1 MNQAERYGGVIT
13 MIDIGSIREK
23 YPPTISSEQLRKL
36 LHVSRRRCVW
46 LLKHHIPHSDTGKK
60 TRRYTI
66 DLETAISFIKEY
78 ERSPDRYAAP
88 AGQFNS
94 KPCITTKVDIE
105 ALRLKLEDEWYNVP
119 DILDPVT
126 VSSLTCYSNSAVNRW
141 LDKGTLR
148 FALTQTG
155 RVTSKAWLIDFLC
168 GKGMMIVK
176 KNEWHR
182 ELLKSAEYK

>member
-1 MNQAERYGGVIT
+1 MTDPEAIRQA
-13 MIDIGSIREK
+13 
-23 YPPTISSEQLRKL
+23 YPPIISSEQLRL
-36 LHVSRRRCVW
+36 ILHISKRKCVW
-46 LLKHHIPHSDTGKK
+46 LMQNYIPHTDNGAK

-66 DLETAISFIKEY
+66 RLEDAISFIKEY

-94 KPCITTKVDIE
+94 KPCITTKVDTV

-126 VSSLTCYSNSAVNRW
+126 VSSLTCYSDNAVNRW
-141 LDKGTLR
+141 LDKGILGS
-148 FALTQTG
+148 ALTQNG

-168 GKGMMIVK
+168 GKGMRITK

-182 ELLKSAEYK
+182 ELLRSAE

>member
-1 MNQAERYGGVIT
+1 MTDPEAIRQA
-13 MIDIGSIREK
+13 
-23 YPPTISSEQLRKL
+23 YPPIISSEQLRIL
-36 LHVSRRRCVW
+36 LHVSKRRCVW
-46 LLKHHIPHSDTGKK
+46 LMQNYIPHTDNGAR

-66 DLETAISFIKEY
+66 RLEDVISFIKEF
-78 ERSPDRYAAP
+78 ERSPDSFAAP

-94 KPCITTKVDIE
+94 KPCITTKVDTE
-105 ALRLKLEDEWYNVP
+105 ALRLALEDEWYNIP

-126 VSSLTCYSNSAVNRW
+126 VSRLTCYSDTSVNRW

-148 FALTQTG
+148 SALTQTG

-168 GKGMMIVK
+168 GKGMMIAK
-176 KNEWHR
+176 KNEWHQ